1 MVVDV
6 VGGGSVKDGVS
17 GCEGGDVD
25 GVGVG
30 GEVKGLI
37 LSFVWVL
44 ITDRQTDGRTNE
56 RTLVVVESL
65 SRLKSFLQK
74 ILSVKKVNQVTFET
88 S

>member
-65 SRLKSFLQK
+65 SRLKTVLGK
-74 ILSVKKVNQVTFET
+74 TP
-88 S
+88 

>member
-25 GVGVG
+25 GVG

-65 SRLKSFLQK
+65 SRLKKSGF
-74 ILSVKKVNQVTFET
+74 
-88 S
+88 